1 MFSLIKLFWSVS
13 LLIFLSGCSG
23 FGVVGFSRPDP
34 SFGSDQ
40 VIGTIWDLKTGDRAI
55 LELVDGTQVE
65 GIVKFNSPFEI
76 VLDAEANNLQPRG
89 YTTGQILSIQKK
101 SALPPGTKT
110 DILKVAGILL
120 IGGLAVSKGMESV
133 FDLGGGGF

>member
-1 MFSLIKLFWSVS
+1 MFSLIKFFWSVT
-13 LLIFLSGCSG
+13 LMIFLSGCSG

-34 SFGSDQ
+34 SFGNDQ
-40 VIGTIWDLKTGDRAI
+40 EIGTIWDLKAGDRAI
-55 LELVDGTQVE
+55 LELVDGSQVE

-76 VLDAEANNLQPRG
+76 VLDAEANTLQPRG
-89 YTTGQILSIQKK
+89 YTTGQILSVQKK
-101 SALPPGTKT
+101 AALPSGTKT
-110 DILKVAGILL
+110 NVLKVAGILL

>member
-13 LLIFLSGCSG
+13 LMIFLTGCSG

-34 SFGSDQ
+34 SFGNDQ
-40 VIGTIWDLKTGDRAI
+40 EIGTIWDLKTGDRAI
-55 LELVDGTQVE
+55 LELVDGTRVE

-76 VLDAEANNLQPRG
+76 VLDAEANSLQPRG
-89 YTTGQILSIQKK
+89 YTTGQILSIQKQ
-101 SALPPGTKT
+101 SALPSGTKT
-110 DILKVAGILL
+110 SILKVAGILL

>member
-40 VIGTIWDLKTGDRAI
+40 VIGSIWDLKAGDRAI

-76 VLDAEANNLQPRG
+76 VLDAEANSLQPRG
-89 YTTGQILSIQKK
+89 FTTGQILSIQKK
-101 SALPPGTKT
+101 SALPPGTET
-110 DILKVAGILL
+110 DILKVVGILL
-120 IGGLAVSKGMESV
+120 IGGLVVSKGMESV
-133 FDLGGGGF
+133 FDLGGEGF

>member
-40 VIGTIWDLKTGDRAI
+40 VIGTIWDLKVGDSAI

-76 VLDAEANNLQPRG
+76 VLEAEANSLQPRG
-89 YTTGQILSIQKK
+89 FTTGQILSIQKK

>member
-23 FGVVGFSRPDP
+23 FGVVGFSRPDQ
-34 SFGSDQ
+34 SFGHDQ
-40 VIGTIWDLKTGDRAI
+40 EIGTIWDLKAGDRAI

-65 GIVKFNSPFEI
+65 GIVQFNSPFEV
-76 VLDAEANNLQPRG
+76 VLDAEANSLQPRG

-101 SALPPGTKT
+101 SALPDGTKA